1 MQPEQTPSQES
12 APSSATLL
20 DALRRRLMPEVNAG
34 AAQRLSDIGI
44 GMLASGSPDFFTALG
59 KGLQAGNAAETNRL
73 QMLRQAAETEEQA
86 AYRKAQ
92 LDLERA
98 KQAYTQD
105 PNNPNN
111 RAVLMQAEAAMTSAQ
126 AAVARANR
134 EMRDPWQVTGVDA
147 ATGSLVATNMRDP
160 RQREILTG
168 TRPMAFGGRPLD
180 ARTYAN
186 MYNQA
191 ESAALR
197 AYPDPAIP
205 DAETPDQKAR
215 RMQQRR
221 DYTNRRLQELLEAAQ
236 GFGSGQLPTPGGTA
250 PAPTQEPGR
259 IQSSLTGTP
268 TRRPVPAATE

>member
-34 AAQRLSDIGI
+34 AAQRLSDIGV

-73 QMLRQAAETEEQA
+73 QMLRQAAETEEQSA
-86 AYRKAQ
+86 DRKARLELQRRQ
-92 LDLERA
+92 LE
-98 KQAYTQD
+98 YEQD
-105 PNNPNN
+105 PENPRT
-111 RAVLMQAEAAMTSAQ
+111 RAALMQAEAAVRSAD
-126 AAVARANR
+126 AAMARASR

-147 ATGSLVATNMRDP
+147 QTGSLVATNMRDP
-160 RQREILTG
+160 RQREVLTG

-191 ESAALR
+191 ETAAIR

-205 DAETPDQKAR
+205 EAETPDQKAR

-221 DYTNRRLQELLEAAQ
+221 DYTSRRLQELLEAAQ

-250 PAPTQEPGR
+250 PAPAQEPTR
-259 IQSSLTGTP
+259 IP
-268 TRRPVPAATE
+268 TRIM